1 MSVMEDHQ
9 DWTPVVLHRRNPA
22 RERQGGG
29 DGGERARLA
38 RLEESTDIADAPK
51 KRVAPE
57 SIQNLIR
64 KRMELKINQ
73 DKADQVCQFPRHTF
87 RDIESHR
94 ALPTPKQM
102 SVIQKL
108 LGISIRITTVCPVSP
123 SV

>member
-1 MSVMEDHQ
+1 MSAIEDHQ
-9 DWTPVVLHRRNPA
+9 DWTPVVIHRRNPA
-22 RERQGGG
+22 REHHG

-38 RLEESTDIADAPK
+38 RLDECTDIADAPK

-57 SIQNLIR
+57 SIQQLIR

-108 LGISIRITTVCPVSP
+108 FGISIRITTICPVSP
-123 SV
+123 SI